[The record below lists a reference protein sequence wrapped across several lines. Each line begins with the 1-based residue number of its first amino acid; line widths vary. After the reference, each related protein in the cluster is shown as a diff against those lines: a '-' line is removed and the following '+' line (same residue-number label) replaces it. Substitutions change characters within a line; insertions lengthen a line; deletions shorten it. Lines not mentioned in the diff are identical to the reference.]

1 MTARLQR
8 KDIKVKIF
16 EEKNIFFE
24 KESYFPQS
32 ILVLE
37 HKNSQEKKAN
47 CYSLQ
52 KSELR
57 SKKVEKNS

>member
-1 MTARLQR
+1 M
-8 KDIKVKIF
+8 
-16 EEKNIFFE
+16 FFE
-24 KESYFPQS
+24 KKSYFPQS

-57 SKKVEKNS
+57 SRKVEKNS